1 MYGRVRIDTN
11 RMRYTVTE
19 TWSLCME
26 IGQPITSEESKEYS
40 SRECMGRG
48 PLDTTSKA
56 TLDARGEGV
65 GPIYTTLRIRFPWE
79 NEPSRKDLPYWKREK
94 VVVAG
99 GWNSVREG
107 LLKPRTPPLVFMIR
121 ASSLD
126 NLRLPTIPTNLSARP
141 SIRAYVRGE
150 GGRVLIY
157 LINSATLPFIL
168 DAPPRLDSWGGKR
181 ASKGINA
188 ARRV

>member
-11 RMRYTVTE
+11 RMRYSVTE

-26 IGQPITSEESKEYS
+26 IGQPITLEESKEYS

-107 LLKPRTPPLVFMIR
+107 LLNVHRHSYLWFEHRLSITFDCQPSRPTCLHVYTR
-121 ASSLD
+121 AG
-126 NLRLPTIPTNLSARP
+126 RE
-141 SIRAYVRGE
+141 GE
-150 GGRVLIY
+150 CW
-157 LINSATLPFIL
+157 FI
-168 DAPPRLDSWGGKR
+168 
-181 ASKGINA
+181 
-188 ARRV
+188 